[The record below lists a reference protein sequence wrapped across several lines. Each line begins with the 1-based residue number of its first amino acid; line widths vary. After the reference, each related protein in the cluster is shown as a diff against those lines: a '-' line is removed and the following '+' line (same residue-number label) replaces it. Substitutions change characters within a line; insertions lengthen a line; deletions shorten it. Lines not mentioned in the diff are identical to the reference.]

1 MNFDAKNLNVGVM
14 HDWEL
19 YSKSLDTELRQ
30 CLDEGRDVAGYAD
43 LCAAIRALPLG
54 EAREELADVFFKIM
68 ESAPMRADYPYEEP
82 DDLEAIRAARPE
94 TWREFAPPAHDEA
107 LKDKIRGAWLG
118 RICGCLLGKPVE
130 GMRTPDMHEL
140 LRNSGNFPLARYMTL
155 EDVKKT
161 PRLLERWAKRT
172 WADCLKGCAPADDDT
187 NYTAM
192 AALGI
197 VGKYGRDFTSDDVA
211 TAWMD
216 CQPKNAY
223 CTAERRAFRNFVI
236 GIRPPRSAT
245 YKNPD
250 REYIGAQIRG
260 DYFGYINPGDPE
272 TAAEMAWRDARISHV
287 KNGVYGEMFVAAML
301 AAAAATDDIEAV
313 IQAGLSEIPAK
324 CRLAEAVR
332 TVYGD
337 FKAGLSEAACFDAIA
352 GRWDEF
358 KGYDWVHTISN
369 AEIVTASLLYGGGD
383 YGRSVCRA
391 VQTGFDTD
399 CNGAT
404 VGSIVGML
412 RGSAAVG
419 PQWTAPICGTLDTAI
434 FGVNRVS
441 VEDMV
446 SLTMRHL
453 PGEGKTNAEA

>member
-1 MNFDAKNLNVGVM
+1 MNFEPKYLNLTAM

-30 CLDEGRDVAGYAD
+30 CLDEGRDVAQYED
-43 LCAAIRALPLG
+43 LCKAIAALPMG
-54 EAREELADVFFKIM
+54 EVREELAHVFFKAM
-68 ESAPMRADYPYEEP
+68 TDAPIRADYPYEEP
-82 DDLEAIRAARPE
+82 DDLPAIRAARPAG
-94 TWREFAPPAHDEA
+94 RQAFFAPAHDGRLEDR
-107 LKDKIRGAWLG
+107 LRGAWLG

-140 LRNSGNFPLARYMTL
+140 LRNSGNFPLSRYMTL
-155 EDVKKT
+155 EDLKKT
-161 PRLLERWAKRT
+161 PRLLDRWAKRA
-172 WADCLKGCAPADDDT
+172 WADCLDGCAPVDDDT

-192 AALGI
+192 AAKGI

-211 TAWMD
+211 VAWMD

-223 CTAERRAFRNFVI
+223 CTAERRAFRNFVM
-236 GIRPPRSAT
+236 GIRPPQSAV

-250 REYIGAQIRG
+250 REYIGAQIRA

-272 TAAEMAWRDARISHV
+272 TAADMAWRDGRISHV
-287 KNGVYGEMFVAAML
+287 KNGVYGEMFVAAMI
-301 AAAAATDDIEAV
+301 AAAAVTEDIESV
-313 IQAGLSEIPAK
+313 IQAGLHEIPAR
-324 CRLAEAVR
+324 CRLSEAVR
-332 TVYGD
+332 TVLGD
-337 FKAGLSEAACFDAIA
+337 FKAGLSENECFAAIA

-358 KGYDWVHTISN
+358 KAYDWVHTISN

-383 YGRSVCRA
+383 FGKSICRA

-404 VGSIVGML
+404 VGSVVGMM
-412 RGSAAVG
+412 RGSAGVG
-419 PQWTAPICGTLDTAI
+419 EAWTAPIRGTLDTSI

-441 VEDMV
+441 VDELV
-446 SLTMRHL
+446 ALTMSHL
-453 PGEGKTNAEA
+453 PGEKPV

>member
-1 MNFDAKNLNVGVM
+1 MTFDAKNLDFSAM

-19 YSKSLDTELRQ
+19 YSKNLNTELRQ

-43 LCAAIRALPLG
+43 LCKAIDALPLG
-54 EAREELADVFFKIM
+54 EAREELANVFYRIM
-68 ESAPMRADYPYEEP
+68 MDAPMRPDYPYEEP
-82 DDLEAIRAARPE
+82 DGLEAIRAARPE
-94 TWREFAPPAHDEA
+94 SWQEFAAPAHDEG

-161 PRLLERWAKRT
+161 PRLLEKWANRT

-187 NYTAM
+187 NYTVM
-192 AALGI
+192 AAVGI
-197 VGKYGRDFTSDDVA
+197 LGKYGRGFTSDDVA
-211 TAWMD
+211 KAWMD

-236 GIRPPRSAT
+236 GIRPPLSAT

-250 REYIGAQIRG
+250 REYIGAQIRA

-301 AAAAATDDIEAV
+301 AAAAATNDVEAV
-313 IQAGLSEIPAK
+313 VQAGLNEIPAK
-324 CRLAEAVR
+324 CRLAEGVR
-332 TVYGD
+332 QVVGD
-337 FKAGLSEAACFDAIA
+337 FKAGLSEEACFAAIA

-383 YGRSVCRA
+383 YGKSICRA

-419 PQWTAPICGTLDTAI
+419 PEWTDPIRGALDTAI
-434 FGVNRVS
+434 FRVNRVS

-446 SLTMRHL
+446 ALTMSHL
-453 PGEGKTNAEA
+453 PGEAKN

>member
-1 MNFDAKNLNVGVM
+1 MNFDPKYLSLPAM

-19 YSKSLDTELRQ
+19 YSKGLDTELRQ
-30 CLDEGRDVAGYAD
+30 CLDEGRDVARYEA
-43 LCAAIRALPLG
+43 LCRAIDALPVG
-54 EAREELADVFFKIM
+54 EAREELADVFFRIM
-68 ESAPMRADYPYEEP
+68 RDAPRRPDYPYEEP
-82 DDLEAIRAARPE
+82 DELTAIRAARPE
-94 TWREFAPPAHDEA
+94 GWQELPAPARGEE

-118 RICGCLLGKPVE
+118 RVCGCLLGKPVE

-140 LRNSGNFPLARYMTL
+140 LRNSGNFPLRRYMTL
-155 EDVKKT
+155 EDLKKT
-161 PRLLERWAKRT
+161 PRLTAQWASRA
-172 WADCLKGCAPADDDT
+172 WADRLDGCAPADDDT
-187 NYTAM
+187 NYTVM
-192 AALGI
+192 AATGI
-197 VGKYGRDFTSDDVA
+197 VGKYGRGFTSDDVA
-211 TAWMD
+211 AAWVD
-216 CQPKNAY
+216 CQPKRAY

-236 GIRPPRSAT
+236 GIRPPQSAI

-250 REYIGAQIRG
+250 REYIGAQIRA

-272 TAAEMAWRDARISHV
+272 TAAGMAWRDARVSHV
-287 KNGVYGEMFVAAML
+287 KNGVYGEMFVAAMI

-313 IQAGLSEIPAK
+313 IRAGLGEIPAR
-324 CRLAEAVR
+324 CRLSEALR

-337 FKAGLSEAACFDAIA
+337 FKAGLSEEACFAAIA

-383 YGRSVCRA
+383 YGKSVCRA

-404 VGSIVGML
+404 VGSVVGMM
-412 RGSAAVG
+412 RGSAGVG
-419 PQWTAPICGTLDTAI
+419 EAWTAPIRGALDTAI

-441 VEDMV
+441 IEAMVER
-446 SLTMRHL
+446 TMGHL
-453 PGEGKTNAEA
+453 PGAATA

>member
-1 MNFDAKNLNVGVM
+1 MNFDAKNLDFGAM

-30 CLDEGRDVAGYAD
+30 CLDEGRDVAQYAD

-54 EAREELADVFFKIM
+54 EAREELAHVFFKIM
-68 ESAPMRADYPYEEP
+68 MDAPRRADYPYEEP
-82 DDLEAIRAARPE
+82 DDLIAIRAARPAE
-94 TWREFAPPAHDEA
+94 REAFAPPAHDGRLE
-107 LKDKIRGAWLG
+107 DKIRGAWLG

-130 GMRTPDMHEL
+130 GMRTPDLHEL
-140 LRNSGNFPLARYMTL
+140 LRRSGNFPLARYMTR
-155 EDVKKT
+155 EDLKKT
-161 PRLLERWAKRT
+161 PRLLERWDGRA
-172 WADCLKGCAPADDDT
+172 WADALDGCAPADDDT
-187 NYTAM
+187 NYTVM
-192 AALGI
+192 AAVGI
-197 VGKYGRDFTSDDVA
+197 VGKYGRGFTSDDVA
-211 TAWMD
+211 AAWVD
-216 CQPKNAY
+216 CQPKRAY

-236 GIRPPRSAT
+236 GIRPPRSAV

-250 REYIGAQIRG
+250 REFIGAQIRG

-272 TAAEMAWRDARISHV
+272 TAAEMAWRDARVSHV
-287 KNGVYGEMFVAAML
+287 KNGIYGEMFAAAML
-301 AAAAATDDIEAV
+301 AAAAVTDDVRAV
-313 IQAGLSEIPAK
+313 IRAGLQEIPAN
-324 CRLAEAVR
+324 CRLSEGVGAVCA
-332 TVYGD
+332 D
-337 FKAGLSEAACFDAIA
+337 FEAGLDEAACFAHIA

-358 KGYDWVHTISN
+358 KAYDWVHTVSN
-369 AEIVTASLLYGGGD
+369 AEIVAASLLYGGGD

-404 VGSIVGML
+404 VGSIVGMM

-419 PQWTAPICGTLDTAI
+419 AAWTAPICGMLDTAI
-434 FGVNRVS
+434 FGVGRVS

-453 PGEGKTNAEA
+453 PGRA

>member
-1 MNFDAKNLNVGVM
+1 MNFDAKNLNPGVM

-30 CLDEGRDVAGYAD
+30 CLDEGRDVAAYAA
-43 LCAAIRALPLG
+43 LCDAIRALPPG

-68 ESAPMRADYPYEEP
+68 EAAPMRADYPYEEP
-82 DDLEAIRAARPE
+82 DDLDAIRAARPE
-94 TWREFAPPAHDEA
+94 NRPAFARPAHDDRLE
-107 LKDKIRGAWLG
+107 DRIRGAWLG

-140 LRNSGNFPLARYMTL
+140 LKNSDNFPLKRYMTRPDL
-155 EDVKKT
+155 EKT

-172 WADCLKGCAPADDDT
+172 WADCLDGCAPADDDT
-187 NYTAM
+187 NYTVM
-192 AALGI
+192 AAVGI

-301 AAAAATDDIEAV
+301 AAAAATDDVEAV
-313 IQAGLSEIPAK
+313 VKAGLGEIPAK
-324 CRLAEAVR
+324 CRLAEGVR
-332 TVYGD
+332 TVCAD
-337 FKAGLSEAACFDAIA
+337 FKGGLSEDACFAAIA

-369 AEIVTASLLYGGGD
+369 AEIVTAALLYGGGD
-383 YGRSVCRA
+383 YGKSICRA

-404 VGSIVGML
+404 VGSIVGMM

-419 PQWTAPICGTLDTAI
+419 AAWTAPICGALDTAI

-441 VEDMV
+441 VGDMV

-453 PGEGKTNAEA
+453 PGGEKP